1 MASKKN
7 KARSARDAN
16 PRKFK
21 KKTSILLIEK
31 VEYVDYKDVDL
42 LSRFMSDRAKIKN
55 RRVAGNDLQQQREV
69 ANAVKIARE
78 MALLPYAKRVAST
91 RTGGRR
97 GDRDDRGRGD
107 KDGDEKSLDVNT
119 DAVADDAIESDAV
132 DTTIEG
138 ADQAPGDAVDEVVS
152 ADENVE
158 A

>member
-21 KKTSILLIEK
+21 KKTSVLIIDK
-31 VEYVDYKDVDL
+31 VEYIDYKDVDL
-42 LSRFMSDRAKIKN
+42 LRRFMSDRSKIKN

-69 ANAVKIARE
+69 ANAIKVARE
-78 MALLPYAKRVAST
+78 MALLPYATRVAST

-97 GDRDDRGRGD
+97 DRDDRGGGRGRD
-107 KDGDEKSLDVNT
+107 DGDNKENNSEETTNT
-119 DAVADDAIESDAV
+119 GDDAADESVDTGDAVASTE
-132 DTTIEG
+132 T
-138 ADQAPGDAVDEVVS
+138 
-152 ADENVE
+152 E

>member
-21 KKTSILLIEK
+21 KKTSVLIIDK
-31 VEYVDYKDVDL
+31 VEYIDYKDVDL
-42 LSRFMSDRAKIKN
+42 LRRFMSDRSKIKN

-69 ANAVKIARE
+69 ANAIKIARE
-78 MALLPYAKRVAST
+78 MALLPYATRVAST

-97 GDRDDRGRGD
+97 DRDDRGRGRD
-107 KDGDEKSLDVNT
+107 EGRDDNSESTESTENTGDDNVESTDTSVNT
-119 DAVADDAIESDAV
+119 DVVE
-132 DTTIEG
+132 TTETT
-138 ADQAPGDAVDEVVS
+138 ET
-152 ADENVE
+152 E

>member
-21 KKTSILLIEK
+21 KKTSVLIIEK

-69 ANAVKIARE
+69 ANAIKVARE
-78 MALLPYAKRVAST
+78 MALVPYATRVAST

-97 GDRDDRGRGD
+97 GERGGADRRPDRDSSSNETG
-107 KDGDEKSLDVNT
+107 EAT
-119 DAVADDAIESDAV
+119 ESDEL
-132 DTTIEG
+132 DTSVEG
-138 ADQAPGDAVDEVVS
+138 ADEAPVEAVEEVVS
-152 ADENVE
+152 DLSGED
-158 A
+158 

>member
-21 KKTSILLIEK
+21 KKTSVLVIEK

-69 ANAVKIARE
+69 ANAIKIARE
-78 MALLPYAKRVAST
+78 MALLPYATRVAST

-97 GDRDDRGRGD
+97 GERGDDRRSDRDSSRNDQA
-107 KDGDEKSLDVNT
+107 ETT
-119 DAVADDAIESDAV
+119 DAGAAADDASV
-132 DTTIEG
+132 D
-138 ADQAPGDAVDEVVS
+138 DSVQAPVDEVVGAES
-152 ADENVE
+152 GES
-158 A
+158 

>member
-7 KARSARDAN
+7 KARSSRDVN

-21 KKTSILLIEK
+21 KKTSVLVIEK

-97 GDRDDRGRGD
+97 GDRNERPDRDTSNNEDRNVDNELDDQG
-107 KDGDEKSLDVNT
+107 
-119 DAVADDAIESDAV
+119 ADDQVETDGATTDESSED
-132 DTTIEG
+132 
-138 ADQAPGDAVDEVVS
+138 
-152 ADENVE
+152 
-158 A
+158 

>member
-7 KARSARDAN
+7 KARSAREAN

-97 GDRDDRGRGD
+97 GDRDDRRND
-107 KDGDEKSLDVNT
+107 RRDEESGEDSLDT
-119 DAVADDAIESDAV
+119 STE
-132 DTTIEG
+132 
-138 ADQAPGDAVDEVVS
+138 GDAENTENNEAADEVVS
-152 ADENVE
+152 TDETVE

>member
-21 KKTSILLIEK
+21 KKTSVLVIEK

-69 ANAVKIARE
+69 ANAIKVARE
-78 MALLPYAKRVAST
+78 MALLPYATRVAST

-97 GDRDDRGRGD
+97 GERGDDRRSDRDGSNDD
-107 KDGDEKSLDVNT
+107 NVDATDEL
-119 DAVADDAIESDAV
+119 
-132 DTTIEG
+132 DTTLDEAAG
-138 ADQAPGDAVDEVVS
+138 DEVV
-152 ADENVE
+152 ADENGE
-158 A
+158 D

>member
-21 KKTSILLIEK
+21 KKTSVLIIDK
-31 VEYVDYKDVDL
+31 VEYIDYKDVDL
-42 LSRFMSDRAKIKN
+42 LRRFMSDRSKIKN

-69 ANAVKIARE
+69 ANAIKIARE
-78 MALLPYAKRVAST
+78 MALLPYATRVAST

-97 GDRDDRGRGD
+97 DRDDRGRGRD
-107 KDGDEKSLDVNT
+107 EGRDDNSESTESTQNTGDDNVESTDTSVNT
-119 DAVADDAIESDAV
+119 DVVE
-132 DTTIEG
+132 TTETT
-138 ADQAPGDAVDEVVS
+138 ET
-152 ADENVE
+152 E

>member
-7 KARSARDAN
+7 KARAARDAN

-21 KKTSILLIEK
+21 KKTSVLVIEK

-42 LSRFMSDRAKIKN
+42 LSRFMSDRAKIRN

-69 ANAVKIARE
+69 ANAIKIARE

-97 GDRDDRGRGD
+97 GGDARAERDTGLEMENTEAT
-107 KDGDEKSLDVNT
+107 DEENLDESVDQV
-119 DAVADDAIESDAV
+119 DADA
-132 DTTIEG
+132 
-138 ADQAPGDAVDEVVS
+138 GDAVVDG
-152 ADENVE
+152 ADETIEQAGE

>member
-21 KKTSILLIEK
+21 KKPSVLIIDK
-31 VEYVDYKDVDL
+31 VEFIDYKDVDL
-42 LSRFMSDRAKIKN
+42 LRRFMSDRSKIKN

-69 ANAVKIARE
+69 ANAIKVARE
-78 MALLPYAKRVAST
+78 MALLPYATRVAST

-97 GDRDDRGRGD
+97 DRDDRGGGRGRD
-107 KDGDEKSLDVNT
+107 DGDNKENNSEETTDTGDDAADESVDT
-119 DAVADDAIESDAV
+119 GDAVASTE
-132 DTTIEG
+132 T
-138 ADQAPGDAVDEVVS
+138 
-152 ADENVE
+152 E